1 MKKLIL
7 ILFLV
12 FPCLYL
18 NSQTLVHLKTEAD
31 IDRVKDSLYGNIYLI
46 NLWATWCKP
55 CTDEFPGLVQLYNE
69 YKDKGFKI
77 IFISVDETSD
87 IENAVL
93 PFLKNNNV
101 DFTTYIND
109 FKSSDDF
116 MSHIDSKWDGSIP
129 MTYIYDSRG
138 NLYRR
143 LLGGRD
149 YDFFK
154 NEIQGLYSGL

>member
-1 MKKLIL
+1 
-7 ILFLV
+7 
-12 FPCLYL
+12 
-18 NSQTLVHLKTEAD
+18 
-31 IDRVKDSLYGNIYLI
+31 
-46 NLWATWCKP
+46 
-55 CTDEFPGLVQLYNE
+55 VQLYNE

-138 NLYRR
+138 NLYRK